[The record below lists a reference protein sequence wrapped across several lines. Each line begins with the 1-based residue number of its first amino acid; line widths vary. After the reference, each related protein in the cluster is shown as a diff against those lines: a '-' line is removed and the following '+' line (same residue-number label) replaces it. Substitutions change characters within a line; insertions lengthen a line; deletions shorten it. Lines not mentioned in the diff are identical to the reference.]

1 MYNFEKLISYSFF
14 ADCYCREPVKC
25 GEVIRLQHLSTK
37 RNLHSHLFQSPMSR
51 NQEVSAFGENGL
63 GDTGMLF
70 AYFMDIL

>member
-1 MYNFEKLISYSFF
+1 MIFNQIHILQFF
-14 ADCYCREPVKC
+14 VDYYCREPVKC

-70 AYFMDIL
+70 NYFIDV